1 MSKKSNT
8 ITIRFSNEELKKIEE
23 FMTKHKIKTRNDFVR
38 HCIGITTAVFEWAD
52 SPEAEIAMKN
62 LQHGLT
68 EFDNV
73 LSNDKKTKAKLK
85 AKWTMVNQNYM
96 SVLEKSMDLQR
107 KRSEP
112 FAKKRKRGHPK
123 VEKRH
128 TPGRKSRKDMSL

>member
-73 LSNDKKTKAKLK
+73 LSNDKKNQSKIKSKMDYGQSKLH
-85 AKWTMVNQNYM
+85 V
-96 SVLEKSMDLQR
+96 S
-107 KRSEP
+107 
-112 FAKKRKRGHPK
+112 
-123 VEKRH
+123 
-128 TPGRKSRKDMSL
+128 SRKIYGFTKKKIRAFCKKKKTWSS